1 MRRGRRMT
9 AKQYADCWKIL
20 RGQATP
26 SLLETMNAIEHL
38 VEIGMIE
45 NEKCD
50 YSKCNEKAE
59 IKGYI
64 YREENGR
71 KTEDTYDVQG
81 LCPTKY
87 IDTDMLEEEETYIH
101 IKESNRKYGKNTK
114 GTTK

>member
-1 MRRGRRMT
+1 MT
-9 AKQYADCWKIL
+9 DKQYADCWKIL
-20 RGQATP
+20 RGQAKP

-71 KTEDTYDVQG
+71 KTEDTYDVQV
-81 LCPTKY
+81 C
-87 IDTDMLEEEETYIH
+87 
-101 IKESNRKYGKNTK
+101 KEHASHPDFHPKQPVSLYPEVMKD
-114 GTTK
+114 